1 MVRGPVDDAALDD
14 LDDLGDVDDA
24 EPVALDP
31 VWAFEPFIASLQAQ
45 SANTRAAYV
54 RDVGQFVGWLAR
66 GACSA
71 PARLDHATCRRYLAF
86 LTTRRLAPRSI
97 ARKAAAIRAYLR
109 FLHRT
114 GVVPADLSRTLRAP
128 KGPARL
134 PRVPRRRD
142 AVAMLDA
149 AAALTDP
156 AGDEAAGDEPA
167 ADPVATIGRRALA
180 VARRDLALLE
190 VLYGTGVRI
199 SECCGLTFDRCD
211 LRRRHVT
218 VLGKGYKTRRVPL
231 GEPAV
236 DALRAYLEG
245 GRPVLAR
252 PESPADLLFL
262 NTLGRA
268 LSPRD
273 ARRVLDRHPLPDG
286 RTLHPHALRH
296 AYATHLLEGGA
307 DLRTVQELLGHAD
320 LATTQVYTHLTRD
333 RLRAVYEAT
342 HPRA

>member
-1 MVRGPVDDAALDD
+1 MVRGPVDDAARDDLDD
-14 LDDLGDVDDA
+14 LDDLDDA
-24 EPVALDP
+24 EPGALDP
-31 VWAFEPFIASLQAQ
+31 VWALEPFVASLQAQ
-45 SANTRAAYV
+45 SANTRAAYI
-54 RDVGQFVGWLAR
+54 RDVGQFVAWLAR
-66 GACSA
+66 GACSE
-71 PARLDHATCRRYLAF
+71 PGRLDHATCRRYLAF

-114 GVVPADLSRTLRAP
+114 GVLAADLSRTLRAP

-134 PRVPRRRD
+134 PRVPRRRE

-156 AGDEAAGDEPA
+156 DDEP
-167 ADPVATIGRRALA
+167 PMEPGATTDRRPLA

-218 VLGKGYKTRRVPL
+218 VLGKGAKTRRVPL

-236 DALRAYLEG
+236 DALRAYLED